1 MAPLGTPVV
10 PPVYCS
16 TARSSIEMVG
26 AVNGRP
32 APLASTFGS
41 VSAPSIRQGG
51 TIFLMWRAARFTS
64 GAFSPPSRSPGPVT
78 TMCLSWPRSA
88 TLCSVWAKFSRMT
101 MTAAPLSSNCR
112 CNSSAVY
119 SGLTLTTA

>member
-1 MAPLGTPVV
+1 MSRSAGAATASICFTLAVRLRCVSMAPLGTPVV

-51 TIFLMWRAARFTS
+51 TIFLM
-64 GAFSPPSRSPGPVT
+64 
-78 TMCLSWPRSA
+78 
-88 TLCSVWAKFSRMT
+88 
-101 MTAAPLSSNCR
+101 
-112 CNSSAVY
+112 
-119 SGLTLTTA
+119 